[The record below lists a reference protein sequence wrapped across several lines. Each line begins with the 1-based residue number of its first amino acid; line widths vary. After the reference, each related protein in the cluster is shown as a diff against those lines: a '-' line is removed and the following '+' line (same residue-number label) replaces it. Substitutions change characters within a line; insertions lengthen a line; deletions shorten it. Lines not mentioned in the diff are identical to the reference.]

1 MSEVFYKQLI
11 EELPTAYAHSIILLD
26 EAGIPCDGEFM
37 EVNNSYARL
46 LNEPKANLIGKRYT
60 EVLPGIKT
68 GEFDWIHF
76 LGEIA
81 LYGGSNEK
89 KFYYTPLKSWYKI
102 MAYSTQKYYFITY
115 IYDITREIN
124 QLMEM
129 EHLIDMTEDLL
140 SARNVKNNYQK
151 ISDDFLK
158 ISGAKYAAFNLF
170 DEDGKHFYTKA
181 LTGDREIVN
190 KAIEILGYKF
200 EDKKWEYGNELD
212 EKIKYNTITR
222 FRNLRDLTGKSISPA
237 LVQLLEKTFQIGEV
251 IVIKIETN
259 QTMLGVFILFMNKG
273 SYFDK
278 DTLAEVYT
286 RQLAMFIIRK
296 RAEEALWR
304 EKVLLNSI
312 FDSTPGMIYLYDEQN
327 RLIRWNK
334 KHEEITGYSP
344 EELSR
349 MTLYDWYKGDEESL
363 QAVTEGLK
371 KAREDGFGEAE
382 AYLHKKDGTT
392 IPMYFTASIF
402 TLGDKKYFTGIAMD
416 ITERKRKET
425 EIFDLSFRDQLTGL
439 YNRRFYEEELK
450 RLDNGKNLP
459 LSIVMGDVN
468 GLKLVNDSFGHVMG
482 DKLLKKVAE
491 VLKKGAR
498 KGDIIARLAGDEYI
512 IILPNTDKDAAR
524 QIIDRITEL
533 SCQERVDSIEISISF
548 GCDTK
553 YYPHENLEDIF
564 KNAEDDMYK
573 RKLFEGPNMR
583 GKTIKVI
590 INSLYEKNQREKEHS
605 LRVSQLSL
613 SLGKA
618 LGLQETELE
627 MLKTAGL
634 LHDIGK
640 IAIDEEILNK
650 PGGLS
655 EEEREELKRHS
666 EIGFRMLNTVDN
678 MSEIALYILYHHER
692 WDGHGYPKKLKAE
705 EIPLTSRII
714 AVANAYE
721 VMTSDKVYG
730 QALPKEK
737 AGEKL
742 MHYAG
747 IKYDPTL
754 VRVFMEKVY
763 PQV

>member
-1 MSEVFYKQLI
+1 
-11 EELPTAYAHSIILLD
+11 
-26 EAGIPCDGEFM
+26 
-37 EVNNSYARL
+37 
-46 LNEPKANLIGKRYT
+46 
-60 EVLPGIKT
+60 
-68 GEFDWIHF
+68 
-76 LGEIA
+76 
-81 LYGGSNEK
+81 
-89 KFYYTPLKSWYKI
+89 
-102 MAYSTQKYYFITY
+102 
-115 IYDITREIN
+115 
-124 QLMEM
+124 
-129 EHLIDMTEDLL
+129 
-140 SARNVKNNYQK
+140 
-151 ISDDFLK
+151 
-158 ISGAKYAAFNLF
+158 
-170 DEDGKHFYTKA
+170 
-181 LTGDREIVN
+181 
-190 KAIEILGYKF
+190 
-200 EDKKWEYGNELD
+200 
-212 EKIKYNTITR
+212 
-222 FRNLRDLTGKSISPA
+222 
-237 LVQLLEKTFQIGEV
+237 
-251 IVIKIETN
+251 
-259 QTMLGVFILFMNKG
+259 
-273 SYFDK
+273 
-278 DTLAEVYT
+278 
-286 RQLAMFIIRK
+286 
-296 RAEEALWR
+296 
-304 EKVLLNSI
+304 
-312 FDSTPGMIYLYDEQN
+312 
-327 RLIRWNK
+327 
-334 KHEEITGYSP
+334 
-344 EELSR
+344 
-349 MTLYDWYKGDEESL
+349 
-363 QAVTEGLK
+363 
-371 KAREDGFGEAE
+371 
-382 AYLHKKDGTT
+382 
-392 IPMYFTASIF
+392 
-402 TLGDKKYFTGIAMD
+402 MD
-416 ITERKRKET
+416 ITERKRKEI

-553 YYPHENLEDIF
+553 YNPHENLEDIF